1 MSGQENT
8 RFGSQTVT
16 IRGREHRLWQIF
28 TKEPKRQG
36 VVRRSA
42 QPHLALAPGSN
53 PQSMQQTFRWKLFGS
68 LSRLLVWTCTK
79 WPQPGTFIVSHST
92 S

>member
-1 MSGQENT
+1 MSGQENS

-28 TKEPKRQG
+28 MKEPKRQG

-42 QPHLALAPGSN
+42 QPHLAMVLGSD
-53 PQSMQQTFRWKLFGS
+53 PQSM
-68 LSRLLVWTCTK
+68 
-79 WPQPGTFIVSHST
+79 
-92 S
+92 